1 MSLQG
6 INLIH
11 GLIQQLDTPE
21 LLRLQIQLPFLP
33 ETMNHPVDITPAP
46 QLQSLRNVIK
56 RWREPMDIDVLPDE
70 LQQHPLPFSH
80 YRSRKNFSKKYTPRG
95 VGLLRTSDP
104 IFCGNI

>member
-80 YRSRKNFSKKYTPRG
+80 YRSRKNFSKNIPPPG
-95 VGLLRTSDP
+95 GWQPRTSDP